1 MDEFEWEAHKPEEI
15 DLPSTSIPPNLLK
28 QLSEFIA
35 NALEKDERLMGVTRG
50 YLDDLYNEVGNEE
63 EAATLIISYIQ
74 QRHKWDV
81 ELLAERQDVDEILF
95 REHSLFDDH
104 MWDKVMNTTAMSDLH
119 HEVYKLSQTYIS
131 RAIRESLKR
140 DSKDI

>member
-104 MWDKVMNTTAMSDLH
+104 MWDKVMNTKAMSDLH